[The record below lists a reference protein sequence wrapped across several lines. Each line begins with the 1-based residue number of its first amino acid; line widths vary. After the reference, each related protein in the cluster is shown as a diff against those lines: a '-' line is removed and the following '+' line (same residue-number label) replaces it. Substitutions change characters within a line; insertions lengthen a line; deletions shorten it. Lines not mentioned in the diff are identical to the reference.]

1 VPVRAFLAT
10 VVSLTLLAPAASAHP
25 RAEGYSRGFQSKV
38 LSVRPDAGLHVTVVD
53 GDDRLRV
60 VNEGIRELVIL
71 GYDGEPYLRI
81 GPGEVYRNQRSPA
94 AYLNR
99 DRFAR
104 VAVPLSAD
112 PRARPQ
118 WRRVSDRPEWQWHDH
133 RIQWMA
139 SGPPVE
145 VRDSPEKRHM
155 IFAWRVPGRLGGEA
169 VTIAGRLDYEPVSE
183 ESASPL
189 LLAAVA
195 ATGAAAL
202 LGLGFLAV
210 RLRRGDEAPAE
221 AR

>member
-1 VPVRAFLAT
+1 VRAFLA
-10 VVSLTLLAPAASAHP
+10 VVLSLALFAPAASAHP
-25 RAEGYSRGFQSKV
+25 RAAGYSRGFQSKV
-38 LSVRPDAGLHVTVVD
+38 LSVKPNAGLEVTVVD

-60 VNEGIRELVIL
+60 VNEGRRELVIL

-81 GPGEVYRNQRSPA
+81 GPGGVYRNQRSPA
-94 AYLNR
+94 SYLNR

-145 VRDSPEKRHM
+145 VRASPETRQT
-155 IFAWRVPGRLGGEA
+155 IFEWQVPGRLGPEA
-169 VTIAGRLDYEPVSE
+169 VTIAGRLDYEPVSGN
-183 ESASPL
+183 SVSPL
-189 LLAAVA
+189 LLAAVVG
-195 ATGAAAL
+195 TGAAAL
-202 LGLGFLAV
+202 LALGFLAV

-221 AR
+221 AAR